1 MKRTVFWCFF
11 LLISIFLFGC
21 QPQNQ
26 AAEAEEVKSE
36 SEVTVSDRLLI
47 KGDIEKVELSETK
60 GIAPVVY
67 EAADEL
73 EIMQETISSSIRQQ
87 GVVNVTDSEFYLK
100 VVMADGEEH
109 YLQLWLGGEGEP
121 ASLMNADDTHS
132 LYSVAPE
139 VNAKLIELVKE

>member
-1 MKRTVFWCFF
+1 MKRTACWSFF

-21 QPQNQ
+21 QPQDQ

-36 SEVTVSDRLLI
+36 SEATVSDRLLI
-47 KGDIEKVELSETK
+47 EGDIEKVEFSETK
-60 GIAPVVY
+60 GIDPVVY
-67 EAADEL
+67 KMAEEL
-73 EIMQETISSSIRQQ
+73 EILQEAISSSIRQP
-87 GVVNVTDSEFYLK
+87 GTVNMTDPEFYLK

-109 YLQLWLGGEGEP
+109 YLQLWLAGEGDT